1 MTKPANMRESM
12 PKVAA
17 WIDDLRSAFGAEDI
31 NAAMRFRMAGVPVF
45 YASEGGHQVGTPL
58 PAPRAE
64 VSAAQMVITPTK
76 DPKK

>member
-31 NAAMRFRMAGVPVF
+31 NAAMRFRMAGQPSF
-45 YASEGGHQVGTPL
+45 YASEGGHQVGTP
-58 PAPRAE
+58 PADAQGE
-64 VSAAQMVITPTK
+64 VSAAQMVITPK
-76 DPKK
+76 EKK